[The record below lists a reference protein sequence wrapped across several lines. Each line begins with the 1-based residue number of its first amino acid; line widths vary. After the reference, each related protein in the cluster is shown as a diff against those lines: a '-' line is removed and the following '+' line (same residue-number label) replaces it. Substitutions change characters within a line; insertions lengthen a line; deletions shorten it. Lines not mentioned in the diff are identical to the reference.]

1 MCPNAVNTIFVYYSG
16 RTVNSQTSALEMLV
30 WCCWCWRLLL
40 LPFLCKLLLLVL
52 FRLLVFYSPFLCS
65 PSHAH
70 SLCPSFVAV
79 ISLCAPN
86 KRYICTCASHLL
98 LCIALYVL
106 CVNKASFIVVA
117 DTYIYVLWIRFVS
130 SAYGGWLN
138 MYLYVPEGTKWI
150 KRINNFQQ
158 QSKRFVGVITMWQH

>member
-117 DTYIYVLWIRFVS
+117 DIYIYMYYELDLWVARMVDGLTCICMCRRVRNELKESTIFNS
-130 SAYGGWLN
+130 NQRDS
-138 MYLYVPEGTKWI
+138 
-150 KRINNFQQ
+150 
-158 QSKRFVGVITMWQH
+158 